1 MIHWKDGLNG
11 TCRSLQFHLP
21 SSEDALKWWGTRK
34 EVVEEVRVQ
43 LSNHAQGLR
52 SNEDVILHE
61 IVGGQ
66 LKRLKP
72 EDLKDWQLVESGL
85 GRIAHLAQQRWKKEV
100 GKHHIA
106 FALAIFNQSFEKKAM
121 GESAYKEARIKL
133 KGKTLEDQLETAGGI
148 EDSTDTDPG
157 TSTSTD
163 TDASASASASGS
175 GSCNQNRNVL
185 VELFP
190 GLVHARKI
198 RKRKKNKEKRRKKEG
213 KKKEKR
219 RGKKEEEEV
228 YPGTSPATAPFPEGE
243 APHGCRR
250 GNSRRF

>member
-106 FALAIFNQSFEKKAM
+106 FV
-121 GESAYKEARIKL
+121 KEAAKAFL
-133 KGKTLEDQLETAGGI
+133 KKKMYVTPQK
-148 EDSTDTDPG
+148 
-157 TSTSTD
+157 
-163 TDASASASASGS
+163 ASGS
-175 GSCNQNRNVL
+175 WSNEVPSSSLNFSAFRDLTVL
-185 VELFP
+185 GV
-190 GLVHARKI
+190 
-198 RKRKKNKEKRRKKEG
+198 
-213 KKKEKR
+213 
-219 RGKKEEEEV
+219 
-228 YPGTSPATAPFPEGE
+228 
-243 APHGCRR
+243 
-250 GNSRRF
+250 